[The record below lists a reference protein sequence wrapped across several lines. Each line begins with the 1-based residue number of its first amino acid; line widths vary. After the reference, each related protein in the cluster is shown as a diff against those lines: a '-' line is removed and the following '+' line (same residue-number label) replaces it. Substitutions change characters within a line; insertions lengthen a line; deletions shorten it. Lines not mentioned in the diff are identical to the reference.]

1 MTRKIDFESQNLARF
16 DTSHLTHLFS
26 KFNNFSLGM
35 LIFRQ
40 KYFLFCIPRLK
51 TLQPVLPYCNVN
63 AAIIMMTTVVNCES
77 QTLPFSHMMWV
88 KISPTRS
95 VCEVQ
100 LPPTAV

>member
-1 MTRKIDFESQNLARF
+1 MNFLNFVENRRK
-16 DTSHLTHLFS
+16 T
-26 KFNNFSLGM
+26 G
-35 LIFRQ
+35 
-40 KYFLFCIPRLK
+40 PRRPIHCK
-51 TLQPVLPYCNVN
+51 VNV
-63 AAIIMMTTVVNCES
+63 AIIMMTTVVNCES